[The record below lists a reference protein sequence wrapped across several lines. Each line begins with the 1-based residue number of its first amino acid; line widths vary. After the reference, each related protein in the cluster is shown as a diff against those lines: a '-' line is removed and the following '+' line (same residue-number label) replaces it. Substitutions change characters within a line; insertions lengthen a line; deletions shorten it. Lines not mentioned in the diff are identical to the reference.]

1 MELLTTGKTTR
12 KELGRI
18 HGCLNYAAG
27 VEPFGRPFLANLTME
42 MTGVEDGELVV
53 LSPLTR
59 LSLKI
64 WDQILKKNKGISMD
78 FILNMIPKAPADI
91 FVDASTS

>member
-1 MELLTTGKTTR
+1 
-12 KELGRI
+12 
-18 HGCLNYAAG
+18 
-27 VEPFGRPFLANLTME
+27 ME

-78 FILNMIPKAPADI
+78 FILNRIPKAPADI